1 MSTEALDQLI
11 EDCRAELAAV
21 ISVLEPMR
29 SGKLGT
35 AHTQNDIR
43 HYETRAANLRQT
55 VRQLRAYKKRRR

>member
-11 EDCRAELAAV
+11 KDCQAELAAV

-29 SGKLGT
+29 SGKPGT
-35 AHTQNDIR
+35 AHTQKDIG
-43 HYETRAANLRQT
+43 HYEARAANLRQT